1 MKKQKFAGA
10 GTGLNKK
17 QRSTLELWQEHMA
30 ALARASNPSQQET
43 QSQIQSSQVFS
54 EATYATIAS
63 IEPRPSSY

>member
-1 MKKQKFAGA
+1 MKKRKFSGS

-17 QRSTLELWQEHMA
+17 QRSTLEPWQEHMA
-30 ALARASNPSQQET
+30 ALARASNPSQQDAQPE
-43 QSQIQSSQVFS
+43 IKSSQVFS

>member
-1 MKKQKFAGA
+1 MRKRKFIES

-17 QRSTLELWQEHMA
+17 QRSTLDLWQEHMA
-30 ALARASNPSQQET
+30 ALARASNPGQHESPPE
-43 QSQIQSSQVFS
+43 SKASQVFS